1 MFHVPP
7 TGGEQIEGDEDM
19 FATTVEQVPE
29 LRTAGLVEDD
39 NLAIEHRCSSTKVAG
54 YRQGKLLK
62 RFERVPVARH
72 QAANSVL
79 YEGKRTE
86 AIILQLKEPIWMSE
100 CFSAAAEKHWLELRG
115 HCRNFIPPGA
125 GNQTAGLEHLTFMA
139 KQDPKRVNRN
149 EKYEVE
155 YIAKTRNV
163 TEAQVKDASKKAGP
177 MRKAIDKAPKAA
189 SKKK

>member
-139 KQDPKRVNRN
+139 KQEPQSKIRSWIHGEDPQRHEGAGEGRFQ
-149 EKYEVE
+149 ESWAY
-155 YIAKTRNV
+155 
-163 TEAQVKDASKKAGP
+163 AQGY
-177 MRKAIDKAPKAA
+177 R
-189 SKKK
+189 

>member
-1 MFHVPP
+1 MLETSGRITRRSSASVRLVVDVPCP
-7 TGGEQIEGDEDM
+7 AHWRRADRRRRRYVRDDGRTG
-19 FATTVEQVPE
+19 P
-29 LRTAGLVEDD
+29 RTENGRPRRGRQSR
-39 NLAIEHRCSSTKVAG
+39 HRAPRSSTKVAG

-139 KQDPKRVNRN
+139 KQEP
-149 EKYEVE
+149 
-155 YIAKTRNV
+155 
-163 TEAQVKDASKKAGP
+163 Q
-177 MRKAIDKAPKAA
+177 
-189 SKKK
+189 